1 MEEPPFHKFS
11 DSNGLK
17 LEGELARMI
26 RMSISLAMCA
36 VDFSSTSMSPED
48 MAIAE
53 RIAEL
58 KQELG
63 DDLLI
68 LGHHYQRDSIVIHAD
83 FLGDSFMLSQKA
95 AESDAKYIVFCG
107 VHFMAESADIL
118 TSDEQIVMLPNLRA
132 GCSMADMATLVDVE
146 AAWREMLAST
156 DLQDPIDKD
165 DPASTA
171 AEGESYLVPVT
182 YMNSSADLKDFVGR
196 HGGIVCTS
204 SNAEGVL
211 QWAFDRA
218 GPSGAVLFF
227 PDQHLGRNT
236 GLGMGITEQQMPT
249 WTPGIGASSN
259 LSDARIILWHGF
271 CSVHKRFKPSQIA
284 DFRQRHPDGVVVVHP
299 ECPKET
305 VEVADANG
313 STQYIINYVN
323 DLPQGATVAI
333 GTEIN
338 MVARLADD
346 HPDKHIECLDPEI
359 CPCSTMYMIH
369 PAYLMDLL
377 EKLVEGQV
385 HNQIMVSKEV
395 QEGSLLALERMLK
408 IRV

>member
-1 MEEPPFHKFS
+1 
-11 DSNGLK
+11 
-17 LEGELARMI
+17 
-26 RMSISLAMCA
+26 MSISLAMCA

-48 MAIAE
+48 VTIAE

-58 KQELG
+58 KLELG

-68 LGHHYQRDSIVIHAD
+68 LGHHYQRDSIVMHAD

-146 AAWREMLAST
+146 AAWSDMLAST
-156 DLQDPIDKD
+156 NLQDPINKAN
-165 DPASTA
+165 PADL
-171 AEGESYLVPVT
+171 AEEGDAYLVPVT

-218 GPSGAVLFF
+218 GSNGAVLFF

-236 GLGMGITEQQMPT
+236 GLRMGITEDKMPT

-259 LSDARIILWHGF
+259 LDDARIILWHGF

-299 ECPKET
+299 ECPRET

-323 DLPQGATVAI
+323 NLPQGATVAI

-385 HNQIMVSKEV
+385 HNQITVSKEV
-395 QEGSLLALERMLK
+395 QEGSLLALERMLS
-408 IRV
+408 IRK

>member
-1 MEEPPFHKFS
+1 
-11 DSNGLK
+11 
-17 LEGELARMI
+17 
-26 RMSISLAMCA
+26 MSVSLAMCA

-58 KQELG
+58 KQQLG
-63 DDLLI
+63 EDLLI
-68 LGHHYQRDSIVIHAD
+68 LGHHYQRDSIVMHAD

-146 AAWREMLAST
+146 VAWSEMLAST
-156 DLQDPIDKD
+156 NHQDPIKKE
-165 DPASTA
+165 DPASI
-171 AEGESYLVPVT
+171 AEEGASYLVPVT

-204 SNAEGVL
+204 SNAEGIL

-218 GPSGAVLFF
+218 GSNGAVLFF

-236 GLGMGITEQQMPT
+236 GLRMGITEDRMPT
-249 WTPGIGASSN
+249 WTPNVGASSD
-259 LSDARIILWHGF
+259 LSNARIILWHGF

-284 DFRQRHPDGVVVVHP
+284 DFRQRHPEGVVVVHP

-305 VEVADANG
+305 VDAADANG

-323 DLPQGATVAI
+323 NLPQGSTVAI

-377 EKLVEGQV
+377 EKLADGQV
-385 HNQIMVSKEV
+385 HNQISVSREV
-395 QEGSLLALERMLK
+395 QEGSLIALERMLS

>member
-1 MEEPPFHKFS
+1 
-11 DSNGLK
+11 
-17 LEGELARMI
+17 
-26 RMSISLAMCA
+26 MSISLAMCA
-36 VDFSSTSMSPED
+36 VDFSSTAMSPED

-53 RIAEL
+53 RIDEL
-58 KQELG
+58 KQQLG
-63 DDLLI
+63 SDLLI
-68 LGHHYQRDSIVIHAD
+68 LGHHYQRDSIVMHAD

-95 AESDAKYIVFCG
+95 AESDAKFIVFCG

-118 TSDEQIVMLPNLRA
+118 TSNEQVVMLPNLRA

-146 AAWREMLAST
+146 DAWAEMLSST
-156 DLQDPIDKD
+156 NLLDPITKS
-165 DPASTA
+165 DPIAPA
-171 AEGESYLVPVT
+171 KEGESYLVPVT

-204 SNAEGVL
+204 SNAEGIL

-218 GPSGAVLFF
+218 GPKGAVLFF

-236 GLGMGITEQQMPT
+236 GIRMGITEDQMPV
-249 WTPGIGASSN
+249 WTPGIGATSDLN
-259 LSDARIILWHGF
+259 DARIILWHGF

-284 DFRQRHPDGVVVVHP
+284 DFRERHPDGLVVVHP

-323 DLPQGATVAI
+323 ELPAGSTVAI

-346 HPDKHIECLDPEI
+346 HPDKHIECLDPEV

-385 HNQIMVSKEV
+385 HNQITVSNEV
-395 QEGSLLALERMLK
+395 QEGSLLALERMLS